1 MAALGRAEKG
11 AGSDELRVM
20 VAGQAG
26 QNAATDLVGGAA
38 VGGLLK
44 LLGKV
49 YKKLRGVPGV
59 SQAVRDQVENLG
71 PEAVEKLSKKLDD
84 LADAGNLNQAT
95 VKEAV
100 DEVVEAVAPIRAAD
114 PKAVVNALSSWNSRK
129 FFVDG
134 QNLLLDKSGL
144 KHILERHHPSFWNG
158 TPKVAVHSL
167 PK

>member
-1 MAALGRAEKG
+1 MAGLGRAEKG

-49 YKKLRGVPGV
+49 YKTLRGVPGV

-84 LADAGNLNQAT
+84 LADAGNLNQTT

-100 DEVVEAVAPIRAAD
+100 DEVVEAVTP
-114 PKAVVNALSSWNSRK
+114 NST
-129 FFVDG
+129 FD
-134 QNLLLDKSGL
+134 
-144 KHILERHHPSFWNG
+144 
-158 TPKVAVHSL
+158 L
-167 PK
+167 PKTWRSAKGVTGQFSAGAPDRSPVGSHRDTRLYHAYWNMNHWSNCYR

>member
-1 MAALGRAEKG
+1 LAGLGRAEKG

-49 YKKLRGVPGV
+49 YKTLRGVPGV

-71 PEAVEKLSKKLDD
+71 PEAVEKL
-84 LADAGNLNQAT
+84 
-95 VKEAV
+95 
-100 DEVVEAVAPIRAAD
+100 
-114 PKAVVNALSSWNSRK
+114 
-129 FFVDG
+129 
-134 QNLLLDKSGL
+134 
-144 KHILERHHPSFWNG
+144 
-158 TPKVAVHSL
+158 
-167 PK
+167 